1 MPSPRYFIIHFM
13 PFTGYPY
20 KGAPSAC
27 NLCGSTES
35 VVVAESDRRL
45 KVLRSIACEQC
56 GLIRTDPMPTVPEL
70 ADYYAT
76 DERDAIRIGR
86 RIVARLNWRKRGPG
100 PVAASIE
107 PRHPESDLLGIVPGD
122 LRIPFDPRDV
132 ITRIVEG
139 HPQRRLNDLLPWA
152 YVPQP
157 LKAVA

>member
-1 MPSPRYFIIHFM
+1 MPSPRYFINHFM

-76 DERDAIRIGR
+76 AYRADYQLAFAGGPPPHHLKRSAREAEFRASLLAPKLTAG
-86 RIVARLNWRKRGPG
+86 ARLLDFGSGSGEFLAAARARGC
-100 PVAASIE
+100 
-107 PRHPESDLLGIVPGD
+107 
-122 LRIPFDPRDV
+122 
-132 ITRIVEG
+132 
-139 HPQRRLNDLLPWA
+139 
-152 YVPQP
+152 
-157 LKAVA
+157 